1 MSKNGF
7 KWLFW
12 FLVYM
17 LFMDWIDLFRKLT
30 RIYLFVVG
38 LLLVRAKC
46 IYRRAM
52 CKRLQTIT
60 TMNALVVCSQGVES
74 IHARAIR
81 VHVIELSVGNRATP
95 HLQRRFRETRDQLL
109 RHLCFGVA

>member
-1 MSKNGF
+1 MVNSY
-7 KWLFW
+7 
-12 FLVYM
+12 LVFGLYG
-17 LFMDWIDLFRKLT
+17 LWIGLIYLEYLQ

-38 LLLVRAKC
+38 LLLAHAKC

-52 CKRLQTIT
+52 CKRLHHNY
-60 TMNALVVCSQGVES
+60 NALVVCSRGVES

-81 VHVIELSVGNRATP
+81 VHVIELSIGNRATP

-109 RHLCFGVA
+109 RHLCFSVA